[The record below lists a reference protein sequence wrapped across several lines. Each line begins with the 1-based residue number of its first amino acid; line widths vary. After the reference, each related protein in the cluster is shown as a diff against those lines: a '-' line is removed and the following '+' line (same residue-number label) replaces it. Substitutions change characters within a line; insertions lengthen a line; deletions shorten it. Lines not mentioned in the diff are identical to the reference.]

1 MRGFSQVVCFLVA
14 IVALSAAVAQA
25 SGGTYTTLD
34 PPGSGFTQAD
44 GVSGNDVVGYYND
57 AGGIEHGFLYNG
69 SGYTTLDYP
78 GSTDTEAFGISG
90 NNVIGAYYSGGTSH
104 GFLYNVPEPSTLAL
118 IGISAVGLLAYAWRL
133 RCAPVVQSAA

>member
-1 MRGFSQVVCFLVA
+1 MNIFPELLNIHATLIADFPKSG
-14 IVALSAAVAQA
+14 SASFQGMD
-25 SGGTYTTLD
+25 SY
-34 PPGSGFTQAD
+34 
-44 GVSGNDVVGYYND
+44 VSDNNVVGQFYD